1 TNGLSHLRRVKS
13 LRHNTHPIP
22 SNQSVW
28 DADARSGWWVWRK
41 GVPGGCVCNI
51 LGVQMAAI
59 VNQVARVVS
68 GYGAGSSSSTTAA
81 TPTTTTGSITT
92 TTTTT
97 ATVTTTA
104 VAPLYG
110 QCGGIGWTGPTACA
124 TGVCTAYSPYY
135 AQCLLIV

>member
-1 TNGLSHLRRVKS
+1 GC
-13 LRHNTHPIP
+13 
-22 SNQSVW
+22 
-28 DADARSGWWVWRK
+28 WVWGGWVGANAAQVG
-41 GVPGGCVCNI
+41 GVSKS
-51 LGVQMAAI
+51 VQMAAI
-59 VNQVARVVS
+59 VNQVARVAS

-81 TPTTTTGSITT
+81 TPTTTTGSIT

>member
-1 TNGLSHLRRVKS
+1 MERTIQTLWTGMPLPNPNGC
-13 LRHNTHPIP
+13 
-22 SNQSVW
+22 W
-28 DADARSGWWVWRK
+28 DWVGWYGANADQVG
-41 GVPGGCVCNI
+41 
-51 LGVQMAAI
+51 GVQMAAI